1 MMKHKDFFD
10 DKVKIEKDYDT
21 LKPEGP
27 VDNPLTCGIHMDL
40 W

>member
-1 MMKHKDFFD
+1 MMKHKYFFD

-21 LKPEGP
+21 PKPEGP
-27 VDNPLTCGIHMDL
+27 VDNPLTCGIRMDI